1 MADLSQDIVQEI
13 GVLVESR
20 ADALIQNLL
29 PDLHPADLAD
39 LFDYLGSE
47 DRAYVFGLLSSEQ
60 RSAVLLELDERRR
73 EELVDEMAPR
83 EITQLVE
90 HLDSDDA
97 ADLVGELEEPVRT
110 EVLSQLEKSDAD
122 ELRTLLAYP
131 DDSAGG
137 IMAGEFLSLP
147 PTTRVVEAVDAIRA
161 AAEDIDPYF
170 VYVADEGSRLRG
182 TVPLRAL
189 LLSKAGTTLEEI
201 LTPAELVIP
210 PEMDQEE
217 VARLFKRYDA
227 VEAPVVDALGR
238 MLGVITVDDVVDVI
252 EEEAEEDIARLA
264 GTGDESAS
272 MDSVLYATR
281 RRLPWL
287 LVGLLGGLLSALVL
301 SRFEVSLRTLVSLA
315 FFVPVITA
323 TGGNVAIQSSSITIR
338 GLALGPTAYRAMGR
352 RLFREFLVSL
362 LNGLACGIILGGIV
376 AAWLHEPMFAVL
388 IAGSLFSVV
397 LLATMLGSLVPILLN
412 RVGIDPALAA
422 GPFLTA
428 SNDIVGIL
436 VYLSL
441 ARLLLIG
448 RGAIG

>member
-1 MADLSQDIVQEI
+1 MADLSEDIVEEI
-13 GVLVESR
+13 EALLESR
-20 ADALIQNLL
+20 ADALVQNLL

-39 LFDYLGSE
+39 LFDTLGS
-47 DRAYVFGLLSSEQ
+47 DNRTYLFGLLTPEQ
-60 RSAVLLELDERRR
+60 RSEVLLELDARHRG
-73 EELVDEMAPR
+73 ELVEDLAPR
-83 EITQLVE
+83 EISQLVE

-97 ADLVGELEEPVRT
+97 ADLVGELEEPVRAA
-110 EVLSQLEKSDAD
+110 VLSQLEKSDAD

-137 IMAGEFLSLP
+137 IMAQEFLSLDP
-147 PTTRVVEAVDAIRA
+147 ATTVAQAVDAIRA
-161 AAEDIDPYF
+161 AAEDIDPHA
-170 VYVADEGSRLRG
+170 VYVAAENRAFLG
-182 TVPLRAL
+182 TVPLRSL
-189 LLSKAGTTLEEI
+189 LLSKAGTRLQEI
-201 LTPAELVIP
+201 LTPAELVVP

-227 VEAPVVDALGR
+227 LEVPVVDASGQ

-252 EEEAEEDIARLA
+252 EEEAEEDMARLA
-264 GTGDESAS
+264 GTGDEGPA

-287 LVGLLGGLLSALVL
+287 LVGLAGGLLSALVL
-301 SRFEVSLRTLVSLA
+301 SRFEISLEALVSLA

-338 GLALGPTAYRAMGR
+338 GLALGPTAYHAMGR
-352 RLFREFLVSL
+352 RLFKEFVVSL
-362 LNGLACGIILGGIV
+362 LNGLACGAILGGVV
-376 AAWLHEPMFAVL
+376 AFWLRDPRFAVL
-388 IAGSLFSVV
+388 IAGSIFSVII
-397 LLATMLGSLVPILLN
+397 LATMLGSLVPIALN

-428 SNDIVGIL
+428 SNDIVGII

-441 ARLLLIG
+441 AGLLLA
-448 RGAIG
+448 RP